1 MKTPLERDRKSII
14 LMAVE
19 PGLGEILMLHCR
31 FDGPTIT
38 VRENGTFAS
47 QGKAVGEQSQ
57 RLCCERDEARR
68 IAVSIAKLSEL
79 LRYFYSRQAYF
90 RGGPVYLPSG
100 VRTPIQASRTC

>member
-47 QGKAVGEQSQ
+47 QGKAVGE
-57 RLCCERDEARR
+57 
-68 IAVSIAKLSEL
+68 
-79 LRYFYSRQAYF
+79 
-90 RGGPVYLPSG
+90 
-100 VRTPIQASRTC
+100 